1 MPTSYS
7 SQSSPQY
14 HERDVVT
21 EWPRGPRPSG
31 VKNDQFTGKR
41 RSTGK
46 RVVRTLARFFIA
58 VLIGVGGTLAWQS
71 HGDEAKEL
79 VRTWAPSMAWLL
91 PVSPLDGHA
100 SAAAVTSSELVQ
112 QLKPMALDLAIVRHG
127 IDQLATTV
135 KQLAVRQEQMSQ
147 DIATLQA
154 TEQDIKQKISTPPQ
168 ARAVT
173 TRKTPQSTVQSSS
186 VPPEPSPAR

>member
-1 MPTSYS
+1 MPKSYS
-7 SQSSPQY
+7 LQSSPQY

-21 EWPRGPRPSG
+21 EWPHGPRSSG

-41 RSTGK
+41 RSTGN
-46 RVVRTLARFFIA
+46 RMVRSFARFFIA

-71 HGDEAKEL
+71 YGDEAKEM

-91 PVSPLDGHA
+91 PPDSPA
-100 SAAAVTSSELVQ
+100 SAAAVVTSAELVQ

-135 KQLAVRQEQMSQ
+135 KQLAVKQEQMSQ

-154 TEQDIKQKISTPPQ
+154 TEQDIKQKISPPPQ
-168 ARAVT
+168 PRAVT
-173 TRKTPQSTVQSSS
+173 PRKPPQPTAQ
-186 VPPEPSPAR
+186 

>member
-1 MPTSYS
+1 ML
-7 SQSSPQY
+7 Q
-14 HERDVVT
+14 RDL
-21 EWPRGPRPSG
+21 PGYA
-31 VKNDQFTGKR
+31 DYA
-41 RSTGK
+41 
-46 RVVRTLARFFIA
+46 AR
-58 VLIGVGGTLAWQS
+58 
-71 HGDEAKEL
+71 
-79 VRTWAPSMAWLL
+79 
-91 PVSPLDGHA
+91 
-100 SAAAVTSSELVQ
+100 VTSAELVQ